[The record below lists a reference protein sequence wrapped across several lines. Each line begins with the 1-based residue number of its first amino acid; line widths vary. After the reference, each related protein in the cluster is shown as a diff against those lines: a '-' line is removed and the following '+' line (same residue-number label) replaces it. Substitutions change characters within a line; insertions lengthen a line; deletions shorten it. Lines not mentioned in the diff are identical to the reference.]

1 MTGVALRRFC
11 LLPPPLSGFTL
22 AFLIFYGVNA
32 AHLEHRRPSSNAD
45 HEVRRARLS
54 IDAVHLSVVIPAY
67 NEERRLP
74 RTLDDVIRYLLT
86 QSYAAEI
93 VIVDDGSSDGTVRVA
108 KEREG
113 AAVPIRLVTQPD
125 DRNHGKG
132 AAVRLGM
139 AAARGAHRLFMDAD
153 NSTTLDQVERFWPFV
168 DEGYD
173 VVIGS
178 RDVKGA
184 EVVVHQSWTK
194 ELAGNLGNWL
204 IRILA
209 VGGVADTQAGFKMF
223 SQRSIEDVLPRLT
236 IDRWGFDVELLAAVR
251 RRGYR
256 IKEVPIRWV
265 NEPNSKVRTSSYFE
279 VLAEVWQVHRNLRAG
294 KYD

>member
-1 MTGVALRRFC
+1 MEEPTV
-11 LLPPPLSGFTL
+11 P
-22 AFLIFYGVNA
+22 
-32 AHLEHRRPSSNAD
+32 
-45 HEVRRARLS
+45 
-54 IDAVHLSVVIPAY
+54 HLSVVIPAY

-74 RTLDDVIRYLLT
+74 RTLDDVIRYLRG

-93 VIVDDGSSDGTVRVA
+93 VVVDDGSTDGTARVVN
-108 KEREG
+108 ERAGES
-113 AAVPIRLVTQPD
+113 VPLRLVAQPD
-125 DRNHGKG
+125 GANHGKG
-132 AAVRLGM
+132 AAVRVGM

-153 NSTTLDQVERFWPFV
+153 NSTTIDQVERFWPFV

-178 RDVKGA
+178 RDAKGA
-184 EVVVHQSWTK
+184 EVVVHQSWMK

-204 IRILA
+204 IRLLA

-223 SQRSIEDVLPRLT
+223 TRRSIEDIMPRLT
-236 IDRWGFDVELLAAVR
+236 IDRWGFDVELLAAAR

-265 NEPNSKVRTSSYFE
+265 NEPNSKVRTSSYLE

-294 KYD
+294 RYD